1 MTARTCSFPNTP
13 KQEGW
18 VLIIGMVVL
27 VMLTI
32 IAMGVMRTTIQEEK
46 MAGISRDM
54 NISFESAEIG
64 LREAEAFIEK
74 PSSQGLFNE
83 TKNGIYAQG
92 AADEHLEPAPFR
104 TKWDDNNSITVSTG
118 AQNTS
123 RYMIKKLTEIGDG
136 GSLNMGGYGETDLTQ
151 KTVIYRI
158 TARGGGGNDN
168 TQTILRSHYAKSD

>member
-1 MTARTCSFPNTP
+1 MTARTCSFSNTP

-64 LREAEAFIEK
+64 LREAEAFIENPVARVFLMK
-74 PSSQGLFNE
+74 L
-83 TKNGIYAQG
+83 
-92 AADEHLEPAPFR
+92 R
-104 TKWDDNNSITVSTG
+104 TVSTLR
-118 AQNTS
+118 APLMNILSPHPSEQNGT
-123 RYMIKKLTEIGDG
+123 T
-136 GSLNMGGYGETDLTQ
+136 TTP
-151 KTVIYRI
+151 
-158 TARGGGGNDN
+158 
-168 TQTILRSHYAKSD
+168 

>member
-1 MTARTCSFPNTP
+1 MTARTHSFSSSQ

-18 VLIIGMVVL
+18 VLIMGMVVL

-74 PSSQGLFNE
+74 PSSQSLFNE

-92 AADEHLEPAPFR
+92 A
-104 TKWDDNNSITVSTG
+104 
-118 AQNTS
+118 
-123 RYMIKKLTEIGDG
+123 GD
-136 GSLNMGGYGETDLTQ
+136 
-151 KTVIYRI
+151 K
-158 TARGGGGNDN
+158 
-168 TQTILRSHYAKSD
+168 H